1 MSCKLQLLI
10 DNTPKPIKIWL
21 SHLWE
26 VRTCAVVYHQPKIL
40 TNYPFKYIYPFTQK
54 LCLLSMMF
62 SDQKF
67 KYYHTTECYIDTKR
81 CIWKSAGKNV
91 SLKFRYFFFSAIW
104 MISLPIIFQIFMT
117 IALRYTDF
125 IKENVHFLT

>member
-67 KYYHTTECYIDTKR
+67 KYHHTTECYIDTKR
-81 CIWKSAGKNV
+81 WIWKSAGKTFLWNLDIFLFCHMNGIIAHNF
-91 SLKFRYFFFSAIW
+91 SNFRDKSI
-104 MISLPIIFQIFMT
+104 T
-117 IALRYTDF
+117 NRDF
-125 IKENVHFLT
+125 IKENVHFLP